1 MIFGTWILAGSLMA
15 LQKPADKAAPATAA
29 EQITLRDGSVVMGL
43 VTGVSNG
50 PRGAVELLVQ
60 RNWAEKHLKKWASKW
75 SRAIEAGSR
84 LASRQRRE
92 RLGAWKRERAASAST
107 DDRIVAWIDQELKR
121 LDDPDRTA
129 RTRSDAGASL
139 PGRGPGP
146 GRDSRPRTHGCFSL
160 AGCAVCPTSRPCG
173 WTI

>member
-60 RNWAEKHLKKWASKW
+60 RDWAEKHLKKWANKW

-84 LASRQRRE
+84 LAGRQRRE
-92 RLGAWKRERAASAST
+92 RLGAWKRERAASALT
-107 DDRIVAWIDQELKR
+107 DDRIIAWIDQELKR

-129 RTRSDAGASL
+129 RT
-139 PGRGPGP
+139 
-146 GRDSRPRTHGCFSL
+146 H
-160 AGCAVCPTSRPCG
+160 
-173 WTI
+173 